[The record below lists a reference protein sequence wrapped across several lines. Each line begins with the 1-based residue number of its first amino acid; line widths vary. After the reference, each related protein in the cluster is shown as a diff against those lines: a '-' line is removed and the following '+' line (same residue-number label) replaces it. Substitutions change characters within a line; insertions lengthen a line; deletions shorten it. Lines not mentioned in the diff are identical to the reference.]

1 MNHGKH
7 ENTWISYDLLMIN
20 GLQGIPM
27 GKHLKHMK
35 NQKLSC
41 PETKSRMD
49 SASLFMRGPTSGWNC
64 SCKSVVSW
72 AYILIL
78 VVSSTQYIVI
88 PCYTMLYHVI
98 PCYTHGVY
106 PNCTFKCQNPWIMV
120 MSHEGEI
127 VNPRRRSGSSM
138 PSMAQKQFDNLLR
151 FLRLQK
157 NPVRKLVVIARRSWH
172 KKGIVYII

>member
-41 PETKSRMD
+41 PETKSQMD

-120 MSHEGEI
+120 MSHEGENCESTSSLGIINAEHGPEI
-127 VNPRRRSGSSM
+127 VRQFTTVLKIAKKSSSQTGSHCQKV
-138 PSMAQKQFDNLLR
+138 MA
-151 FLRLQK
+151 
-157 NPVRKLVVIARRSWH
+157 
-172 KKGIVYII
+172 